1 MLTLE
6 QAQGVVGAALA
17 GPRTDDSRRIAV
29 AVVDAGGHLLAL
41 LREADAPPLLG
52 HIAEAKAQSCVVYGK
67 PTRTIMDWAE
77 ATPIWFEGVSR
88 VAQSRMTLPLIGS
101 LGGVLILDEE
111 DKRIGAVGVAGEAG
125 QRDEELAVLGIE
137 TTPFKAY
144 AG

>member
-6 QAQGVVGAALA
+6 QAQGIVGAALA
-17 GPRTDDSRRIAV
+17 GPRTDETRRIAV

-41 LREADAPPLLG
+41 AREAEAPPLLG
-52 HIAEAKAQSCVVYGK
+52 QIAEAKAQSCILYGK

-77 ATPIWFEGVSR
+77 ATPVWFQGVSQ
-88 VAQSRMTLPLIGS
+88 VAQGRGGLPLIGS

-125 QRDEELAVLGIE
+125 QRDEDLAVLGIE
-137 TTPFKAY
+137 TTPFKAHT
-144 AG
+144 G